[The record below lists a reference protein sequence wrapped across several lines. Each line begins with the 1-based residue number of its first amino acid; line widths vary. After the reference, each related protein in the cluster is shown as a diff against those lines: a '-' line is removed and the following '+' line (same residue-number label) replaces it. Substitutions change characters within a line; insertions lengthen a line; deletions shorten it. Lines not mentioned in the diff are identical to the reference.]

1 MNKKIIMALAIKCFF
16 ILSFVALLTNCA
28 TQRESTIV
36 GGEYNASKDVTDY
49 FVLPYGQV
57 TLPGKWD
64 KSGYNKIAR
73 QQFFTN
79 QDSIIVAIAF
89 GRTDKYE
96 FNKDGALNG
105 YDFVKAFYEWES
117 EYFKSEG
124 LESQMIENDSER
136 HYVIYRIYGERLDTY
151 FLIGEKNGKVSNF
164 SINITAR
171 WNENEKIKFLKS
183 LFLTD

>member
-1 MNKKIIMALAIKCFF
+1 MKKKRVMALAIKCFF

-36 GGEYNASKDVTDY
+36 GGEYTAAENVTEY
-49 FVLPYGQV
+49 FVFPYGKV

-64 KSGYNKIAR
+64 KCGYNKIAR

-96 FNKDGALNG
+96 FNKDGTLKGN
-105 YDFVKAFYEWES
+105 DFVKAFYEWES
-117 EYFKSEG
+117 EYFKAEG
-124 LESQMIENDSER
+124 LESQMFENDSER

-164 SINITAR
+164 SINITSR
-171 WNENEKIKFLKS
+171 WNENEKIDFLKR